1 MLPQLL
7 YRRAINLSSIMSVT
21 ADLAMSAVLREL
33 EEDKVEECRLLM
45 PKRSICVGVP
55 RKTEQ
60 R

>member
-1 MLPQLL
+1 
-7 YRRAINLSSIMSVT
+7 MSVT
-21 ADLAMSAVLREL
+21 ADLAMSAVLREF